1 MEAGSASKLHKLSPF
16 AIEPEPARAKQ
27 QRQQDV
33 EAQPAGEVDDT
44 VDELP
49 GAVRT
54 KSILRANSSF
64 SAGGRVVN
72 GEAGDRVKRA
82 VSWQDFQGQDL
93 HTVREFQPRYARA
106 CIVAVACIGGR
117 SHS

>member
-16 AIEPEPARAKQ
+16 AIEPEPPARGQQKQ
-27 QRQQDV
+27 QQQQD
-33 EAQPAGEVDDT
+33 EPAGEVDDT

-64 SAGGRVVN
+64 SAGGLLN
-72 GEAGDRVKRA
+72 
-82 VSWQDFQGQDL
+82 
-93 HTVREFQPRYARA
+93 
-106 CIVAVACIGGR
+106 
-117 SHS
+117 